1 MEVKKYSKLKLIM
14 NLKARGLWDHVKDWM
29 ESNGFYDLFVAAQFI
44 SSDHPLFGE
53 VMMRAQAELGISG
66 DLVAEILAESED
78 L

>member
-1 MEVKKYSKLKLIM
+1 MEVKKYSKLKLVM
-14 NLKARGLWDHVKDWM
+14 NLKAHGLWDHAKDWM

-66 DLVAEILAESED
+66 DLIAEILAESED

>member
-1 MEVKKYSKLKLIM
+1 MEVQKYSKLKLVM
-14 NLKARGLWDHVKDWM
+14 NIKARGLWDHAKDWM

>member
-1 MEVKKYSKLKLIM
+1 MEVKKYSKLKLII
-14 NLKARGLWDHVKDWM
+14 NLKARDLWDHGKDWM
-29 ESNGFYDLFVAAQFI
+29 ESNGVYDLFVAAQFI

>member
-1 MEVKKYSKLKLIM
+1 
-14 NLKARGLWDHVKDWM
+14 M

-44 SSDHPLFGE
+44 SSDHPLFCE
-53 VMMRAQAELGISG
+53 VMMRAQAELGVSG

>member
-29 ESNGFYDLFVAAQFI
+29 ESNGFYDLFVAAQVI

>member
-1 MEVKKYSKLKLIM
+1 MEVKKYSKLKLVM
-14 NLKARGLWDHVKDWM
+14 NIKARGLWDHAKDWM
-29 ESNGFYDLFVAAQFI
+29 ESNCFYDLFVAAQFV

>member
-14 NLKARGLWDHVKDWM
+14 NLKARGLWDHLKDWM
-29 ESNGFYDLFVAAQFI
+29 KSNGFYDLFVAAQFI
-44 SSDHPLFGE
+44 SSDHQLFGE

>member
-1 MEVKKYSKLKLIM
+1 MEVKKYSKLKLII
-14 NLKARGLWDHVKDWM
+14 NLKARGLWDHAKDWM

-44 SSDHPLFGE
+44 SSDHPLFCE
-53 VMMRAQAELGISG
+53 VMMRAQAELGVSG

>member
-14 NLKARGLWDHVKDWM
+14 NLKARGLWDHAKDWM
-29 ESNGFYDLFVAAQFI
+29 ESNGIYDLFVAAQFV

-53 VMMRAQAELGISG
+53 VMMRAQDELGISG

>member
-14 NLKARGLWDHVKDWM
+14 NLRARGLWDHAKDWM

-44 SSDHPLFGE
+44 SSDHQLFGE

>member
-1 MEVKKYSKLKLIM
+1 MEVKKYSKLKLVM
-14 NLKARGLWDHVKDWM
+14 NLKARGLWDHAKDWM

-44 SSDHPLFGE
+44 SSDNPLFGE

>member
-14 NLKARGLWDHVKDWM
+14 NLKARGLWDHTKDWM

-44 SSDHPLFGE
+44 SSDHPLFVE

>member
-14 NLKARGLWDHVKDWM
+14 SLKARGLWDHAKDWM
-29 ESNGFYDLFVAAQFI
+29 ESNGYYDLFVAAQFI
-44 SSDHPLFGE
+44 SNDHPLFGE
-53 VMMRAQAELGISG
+53 ILMKVQAELQISG

>member
-14 NLKARGLWDHVKDWM
+14 ALKARGLWDHAKDWM
-29 ESNGFYDLFVAAQFI
+29 ESNGYYDLFVAAQFI
-44 SSDHPLFGE
+44 SNDYPLFSE
-53 VMMRAQAELGISG
+53 ILMKVQSELQISG